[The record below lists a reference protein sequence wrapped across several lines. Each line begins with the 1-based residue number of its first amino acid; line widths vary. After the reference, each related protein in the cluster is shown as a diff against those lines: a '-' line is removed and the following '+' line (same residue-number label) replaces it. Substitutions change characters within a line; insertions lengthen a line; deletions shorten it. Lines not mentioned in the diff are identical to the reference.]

1 MQYLDLL
8 GLQQLWTSA
17 KAKFATKGTLA
28 NSGITDGYSS
38 IETGTVV
45 PIRNIENGILADI
58 ITGSDNHKIKTQY
71 VSVDVTGGLATT
83 SYVDTKVGAVTVP
96 AYTLT
101 KSTSTDYAAV
111 YHLQKDGANVG
122 EAINIPKDMVV
133 ESGKVV
139 WGSYA
144 DGKFTPATDKTNA
157 TPYVELTLANS
168 SANKIYI
175 AVADL
180 VNEHQAG
187 TGISITN
194 NTDGTRTIG
203 ITNALNTKIDDSFV
217 RFDVAKGVDWK
228 GNGIQ
233 MHKNSGSIHT
243 LLKAGED
250 ESLVITD
257 ENVGSTKVPT
267 ITLNSTIR
275 DEINT
280 TKSTADTNKTNLE
293 ALTKRVD
300 GIVATGGEANQNA
313 YSNIKVGSTTL
324 AATSKTDTVVFTA
337 GRSISVAGGTVGGNK
352 SVSVSHVVPT
362 GAAANTTGFYKFAT
376 DSTGHATNLTAVAAS
391 DINALIGAH
400 SLTLSNTNATN
411 DTAAITIGSTSYTVG
426 PIPLGNETDPA
437 EGTVR
442 YILNH

>member
-45 PIRNIENGILADI
+45 PIRNLENGILADI
-58 ITGSDNHKIKTQY
+58 ITGSDNHKLKTTY
-71 VSVDVTGGLATT
+71 VSVDDAGGLATT
-83 SYVDTKVGAVTVP
+83 SYVDTKVGAVKVP

-111 YHLQKDGANVG
+111 YHLQKNGANIG

-139 WGSYA
+139 WGSYS
-144 DGKFTPATDKTNA
+144 DGTFTPATDKKDA

-168 SANKIYI
+168 TANKIYI

-180 VNEHQAG
+180 VNEHKAG

-203 ITNALNTKIDDSFV
+203 ITDAVNTKINNSIV
-217 RFDVAKGVDWK
+217 RFDTDATGSALVGYSNNA
-228 GNGIQ
+228 
-233 MHKNSGSIHT
+233 NST
-243 LLKAGED
+243 LILSVLGKE
-250 ESLVITD
+250 LVIGKNTSGGALIGLTKTFTD
-257 ENVGSTKVPT
+257 T
-267 ITLNSTIR
+267 IS
-275 DEINT
+275 T
-280 TKSTADTNKTNLE
+280 TKTQSDTNKTNLE
-293 ALTKRVD
+293 TLTKRVD
-300 GIVATGGEANQNA
+300 GIVATGGEANQDA

-324 AATSKTDTVVFTA
+324 AATSKTDTVEFA
-337 GRSISVAGGTVGGNK
+337 GSSMITVAGSTAAGKKVTIT
-352 SVSVSHVVPT
+352 HDTPT
-362 GAAANTTGFYKFAT
+362 GAAAKTAGFYKFAT
-376 DSTGHATNLTAVAAS
+376 DAAGHATNLTAVAAR
-391 DINALIGAH
+391 DITALIGAH
-400 SLTLSNTNATN
+400 SLTLSKTNAAN

-426 PIPLGNETDPA
+426 PIPLGDETNPA

>member
-45 PIRNIENGILADI
+45 PIRNIQNGILADI

-71 VSVDVTGGLATT
+71 VSVDAAGGLATT

-144 DGKFTPATDKTNA
+144 DGTFTPATDKKNA
-157 TPYVELTLANS
+157 TPYIELTLANS

-180 VNEHQAG
+180 VNEHEAG

-194 NTDGTRTIG
+194 NTDGTRTIALTSTYATNINKSVKSFGGSQEAITATTNDGNTVIAFEMTGG
-203 ITNALNTKIDDSFV
+203 IEGVQGQGNTGTWAI
-217 RFDVAKGVDWK
+217 RVDEATRNQIE
-228 GNGIQ
+228 GAD
-233 MHKNSGSIHT
+233 T
-243 LLKAGED
+243 LSK
-250 ESLVITD
+250 
-257 ENVGSTKVPT
+257 
-267 ITLNSTIR
+267 
-275 DEINT
+275 
-280 TKSTADTNKTNLE
+280 TNKTNLE

-300 GIVATGGEANQNA
+300 GIVATGGEANQDA

-324 AATSKTDTVVFTA
+324 AATSKTDTVELAGSGMITVASSTA
-337 GRSISVAGGTVGGNK
+337 AGKKVSIIHDT
-352 SVSVSHVVPT
+352 PT
-362 GAAANTTGFYKFAT
+362 GAAVKAAGFYKFAT
-376 DSTGHATNLTAVAAS
+376 NSTGHATGLTAVTAS
-391 DINALIGAH
+391 DITALIGAH
-400 SLTLSNTNATN
+400 SLTLSKTNAAN

-426 PIPLGNETDPA
+426 PIPLGEETNPA

>member
-45 PIRNIENGILADI
+45 PIRSLENGILADI
-58 ITGSDNHKIKTQY
+58 VTGSNNHKLKTQY
-71 VSVDVTGGLATT
+71 VAIDATGGLATT
-83 SYVDTKVGAVTVP
+83 NYVDTKVGAVKVP

-139 WGSYA
+139 WGSYT
-144 DGKFTPATDKTNA
+144 DGTFTPATDKNA

-168 SANKIYI
+168 TANKIYI

-180 VNEHQAG
+180 VNEHKAG
-187 TGISITN
+187 IGISITN

-203 ITNALNTKIDDSFV
+203 LTSTYDTMVNAAVKAFGTDAEHPTKFI
-217 RFDVAKGVDWK
+217 AKT
-228 GNGIQ
+228 
-233 MHKNSGSIHT
+233 NSGTVDVFTIGPNLSWQDTDPLT
-243 LLKAGED
+243 LDVSSGLIG
-250 ESLVITD
+250 
-257 ENVGSTKVPT
+257 T
-267 ITLNSTIR
+267 INDADTLS
-275 DEINT
+275 
-280 TKSTADTNKTNLE
+280 KTNKTGLE

-300 GIVATGGEANQNA
+300 GIVATGGEANQDA
-313 YSNIKVGSTTL
+313 YSNIKVGATTL
-324 AATSKTDTVVFTA
+324 AATSKTDTVAFT
-337 GRSISVAGGTVGGNK
+337 GGTNISVAGSTAGGNK
-352 SVSVSHVVPT
+352 SVSFSHAVPT
-362 GAAANTTGFYKFAT
+362 GAAANTAGFYKFAT
-376 DSTGHATNLTAVAAS
+376 DSTGHATGLTAVAAS
-391 DINALIGAH
+391 DITALIGAH
-400 SLTLSNTNATN
+400 SLTLSKTNAAN
-411 DTAAITIGSTSYTVG
+411 DTAAITIGSASYTVG
-426 PIPLGNETDPA
+426 PIPLGNETNPA

>member
-38 IETGTVV
+38 IETGSVV
-45 PIRNIENGILADI
+45 SIKNLENGILADI
-58 ITGSDNHKIKTQY
+58 ITGSDNHKLKTTY
-71 VSVDVTGGLATT
+71 VSVDATGGLATT
-83 SYVDTKVGAVTVP
+83 NYVDTKVGAVKVP

-139 WGSYA
+139 WGSYS
-144 DGKFTPATDKTNA
+144 DGTFTPATDKKNA

-168 SANKIYI
+168 TANKIYI

-180 VNEHQAG
+180 VNEHKAG
-187 TGISITN
+187 TGIEITN

-203 ITNALNTKIDDSFV
+203 ITDTVNLKINQGIHGFGVNTTDSKALAAHVNDGGSIPAFHVGDGLDINATKTDALLKINDDTIAKIDT
-217 RFDVAKGVDWK
+217 AKS
-228 GNGIQ
+228 Q
-233 MHKNSGSIHT
+233 S
-243 LLKAGED
+243 
-250 ESLVITD
+250 
-257 ENVGSTKVPT
+257 
-267 ITLNSTIR
+267 
-275 DEINT
+275 
-280 TKSTADTNKTNLE
+280 DTNKTNLE

-300 GIVATGGEANQNA
+300 GIVATGGEANQDA

-324 AATSKTDTVVFTA
+324 AATSKTDTVEFA
-337 GRSISVAGGTVGGNK
+337 GAGLISVAGSTAAGKKVMIGHSN
-352 SVSVSHVVPT
+352 PT
-362 GAAANTTGFYKFAT
+362 GAAVKSAGFYKFAT
-376 DSTGHATNLTAVAAS
+376 DAAGHATGLTAVAAS
-391 DINALIGAH
+391 DITALIGAH
-400 SLTLSNTNATN
+400 SLTLSKTNAAN

-426 PIPLGNETDPA
+426 PIPLGDETNPA

>member
-45 PIRNIENGILADI
+45 PIRNLENGILADI
-58 ITGSDNHKIKTQY
+58 ITGSDNHKLKTQY
-71 VSVDVTGGLATT
+71 VAVDATGGLATT
-83 SYVDTKVGAVTVP
+83 SYVDTKVGAVRVP

-111 YHLQKDGANVG
+111 YHLQKDGTNVG

-139 WGSYA
+139 WGSYS
-144 DGKFTPATDKTNA
+144 DGVFTPATDKTNA

-168 SANKIYI
+168 TANKIYI

-180 VNEHQAG
+180 VNEHKAG

-194 NTDGTRTIG
+194 NTDGTRTIALAA
-203 ITNALNTKIDDSFV
+203 TYAAMVNAAVKAFGTDATSPTKLI
-217 RFDVAKGVDWK
+217 AKT
-228 GNGIQ
+228 
-233 MHKNSGSIHT
+233 NSGTVDVFKLSTDLAWTDTDSTPTMEISSGLKGAINDANT
-243 LLKAGED
+243 LSK
-250 ESLVITD
+250 
-257 ENVGSTKVPT
+257 
-267 ITLNSTIR
+267 
-275 DEINT
+275 
-280 TKSTADTNKTNLE
+280 TNKTNLE

-300 GIVATGGEANQNA
+300 GIVATGGEANQDA

-324 AATSKTDTVVFTA
+324 AATSKTDTVEFA
-337 GRSISVAGGTVGGNK
+337 GSGMITVAGSTAAGKKVTITHNT
-352 SVSVSHVVPT
+352 PT
-362 GAAANTTGFYKFAT
+362 GAAVKAAGFYKFAT
-376 DSTGHATNLTAVAAS
+376 DAAGHATGLTAVAAS
-391 DINALIGAH
+391 DITALIGAH
-400 SLTLSNTNATN
+400 NLTLSKTNAAN

-426 PIPLGNETDPA
+426 PIPLGDETNPA

-442 YILNH
+442 YILNR

>member
-17 KAKFATKGTLA
+17 KAKFATKGTLT

-38 IETGTVV
+38 IETGSVV
-45 PIRNIENGILADI
+45 PIKNLENGILADI
-58 ITGSDNHKIKTQY
+58 VTGSNNHKLKTTY
-71 VSVDVTGGLATT
+71 VSVDNAGGLATT
-83 SYVDTKVGAVTVP
+83 NYVDTKVGAVKVS

-139 WGSYA
+139 WGSYT
-144 DGKFTPATDKTNA
+144 DGTFTPATNKADA

-168 SANKIYI
+168 TSNKIYI

-180 VNEHQAG
+180 VNEHKAG
-187 TGISITN
+187 TGIQITN

-203 ITNALNTKIDDSFV
+203 ITNAYITNINRSLYA
-217 RFDVAKGVDWK
+217 FDATADGKLTAVS
-228 GNGIQ
+228 
-233 MHKNSGSIHT
+233 NSGQAVTALTSKDGISI
-243 LLKAGED
+243 G
-250 ESLVITD
+250 TD
-257 ENVGSTKVPT
+257 ENNKPVIGIAPEYLTK
-267 ITLNSTIR
+267 
-275 DEINT
+275 INT

-293 ALTKRVD
+293 SLTKRVD
-300 GIVATGGEANQNA
+300 GIVATGGEANQDA

-324 AATSKTDTVVFTA
+324 AATSKTDTIVIGGGVN
-337 GRSISVAGGTVGGNK
+337 INVAGNTAGGNK
-352 SVSVSHVVPT
+352 SVSFSHAVPT
-362 GAAANTTGFYKFAT
+362 GAAVKAAGFYKFAT

-391 DINALIGAH
+391 DITALIGAN
-400 SLTLSNTNATN
+400 SLTLSKTNAAN
-411 DTAAITIGSTSYTVG
+411 DTAAITIGSISYTVG
-426 PIPLGNETDPA
+426 PIPLGTETNPA
-437 EGTVR
+437 KDTVR
-442 YILNH
+442 YILNN

>member
-38 IETGTVV
+38 IETGTVI
-45 PIRNIENGILADI
+45 PIRNLENGILADI

-71 VSVDVTGGLATT
+71 VSVDAAGGLATT
-83 SYVDTKVGAVTVP
+83 SYVDTKVGAVEVP

-111 YHLQKDGANVG
+111 YHLQKNGANVG

-144 DGKFTPATDKTNA
+144 DGTFTPATDEKNA
-157 TPYVELTLANS
+157 TPYIELTLANS

-180 VNEHQAG
+180 VNEHKAG
-187 TGISITN
+187 TGIEITN

-203 ITNALNTKIDDSFV
+203 ITSAVNTKIGKSVYD
-217 RFDVAKGVDWK
+217 FDIDADTNDTVVARNN
-228 GNGIQ
+228 NGEHISVF
-233 MHKNSGSIHT
+233 KVADGLALTGNSGSPT
-243 LLKAGED
+243 LML
-250 ESLVITD
+250 S
-257 ENVGSTKVPT
+257 
-267 ITLNSTIR
+267 NSTS
-275 DEINT
+275 DKINA
-280 TKSTADTNKTNLE
+280 ADTQSKTNKTDLE
-293 ALTKRVD
+293 VLTKRVD
-300 GIVATGGEANQNA
+300 GIVATGGEANQDA

-324 AATSKTDTVVFTA
+324 AATSKTDTVEFA
-337 GRSISVAGGTVGGNK
+337 GTGLISVSGSTAAGKEVTIGHSN
-352 SVSVSHVVPT
+352 PT
-362 GAAANTTGFYKFAT
+362 GAAVKAAGFYKFAT
-376 DSTGHATNLTAVAAS
+376 DAAGHATNLTAVAAS
-391 DINALIGAH
+391 DITALIGAH
-400 SLTLSNTNATN
+400 SLTLSKTNAAN

-426 PIPLGNETDPA
+426 PIPLGNTTDPA

>member
-38 IETGTVV
+38 IETGTVIPV
-45 PIRNIENGILADI
+45 RNLENGILADI
-58 ITGSDNHKIKTQY
+58 ITGSDNHKIKTHY
-71 VSVDVTGGLATT
+71 VSVDATGGLATT
-83 SYVDTKVGAVTVP
+83 NYVDTKVGAVKVP

-139 WGSYA
+139 WGSYS
-144 DGKFTPATDKTNA
+144 DGVFTPATDKKNA

-168 SANKIYI
+168 TANKIYI

-180 VNEHQAG
+180 VNEHKAG

-194 NTDGTRTIG
+194 NTDGTRTIAL
-203 ITNALNTKIDDSFV
+203 TSTYNAMVNAAVKAFGTDAEHPTKFI
-217 RFDVAKGVDWK
+217 AKT
-228 GNGIQ
+228 
-233 MHKNSGSIHT
+233 NSGTVDVFKLSPDLVWTDTDSTPTMEISGGLKGMISDADT
-243 LLKAGED
+243 LSK
-250 ESLVITD
+250 
-257 ENVGSTKVPT
+257 
-267 ITLNSTIR
+267 
-275 DEINT
+275 
-280 TKSTADTNKTNLE
+280 TNKTGLD

-300 GIVATGGEANQNA
+300 GIVATGGEANQDA

-324 AATSKTDTVVFTA
+324 AATSKTDTVEFA
-337 GRSISVAGGTVGGNK
+337 GSGLISVAGSTAAGKKVTIGHSN
-352 SVSVSHVVPT
+352 PT
-362 GAAANTTGFYKFAT
+362 GAAVKSAGFYKFAT
-376 DSTGHATNLTAVAAS
+376 DAAGHATGLTAVAAG
-391 DINALIGAH
+391 DITALIGAH
-400 SLTLSNTNATN
+400 SLTLSKTNAAN

-426 PIPLGNETDPA
+426 PIPLGDETKPA

>member
-45 PIRNIENGILADI
+45 PIRNLENGILADI
-58 ITGSDNHKIKTQY
+58 ITGSDNHKLKTQY
-71 VSVDVTGGLATT
+71 VTVDATGGLATT
-83 SYVDTKVGAVTVP
+83 SYVDTKVGAVKVP

-144 DGKFTPATDKTNA
+144 DGVFTPATDKKDA

-180 VNEHQAG
+180 VNEHKAG
-187 TGISITN
+187 TGIEITN

-203 ITNALNTKIDDSFV
+203 ITDAVNAKINNSVTDFSVPIDE
-217 RFDVAKGVDWK
+217 
-228 GNGIQ
+228 GNKLLC
-233 MHKNSGSIHT
+233 HKNDGTTATI
-243 LLKAGED
+243 LMGD
-250 ESLVITD
+250 ESNIIIDKD
-257 ENVGSTKVPT
+257 ENSNAAIIT
-267 ITLNSTIR
+267 IN
-275 DEINT
+275 
-280 TKSTADTNKTNLE
+280 ADIIDNIDAAQSAANTNKTNLE

-300 GIVATGGEANQNA
+300 GIVATGGEANQDA

-324 AATSKTDTVVFTA
+324 AATSKTDTVEFA
-337 GRSISVAGGTVGGNK
+337 GSSMITVAGSTAAGKKVTIT
-352 SVSVSHVVPT
+352 HDTPT
-362 GAAANTTGFYKFAT
+362 GAAVNAAGFYKFAT
-376 DSTGHATNLTAVAAS
+376 DAAGHATGLTAVAAS
-391 DINALIGAH
+391 DITALIGAH
-400 SLTLSNTNATN
+400 SLTLSKTNAAN

-426 PIPLGNETDPA
+426 PIPLGDETNPA
-437 EGTVR
+437 EGTLR

>member
-8 GLQQLWTSA
+8 GLQQLWTAA

-45 PIRNIENGILADI
+45 PIRNLENGILADI
-58 ITGSDNHKIKTQY
+58 ITGSDNHKLKTTY
-71 VSVDVTGGLATT
+71 VSVDGAGGLATT
-83 SYVDTKVGAVTVP
+83 SYVDTKVGAVKVP

-139 WGSYA
+139 WGSYS
-144 DGKFTPATDKTNA
+144 DGVFTPATDKKNA

-168 SANKIYI
+168 TANKIYI

-180 VNEHQAG
+180 VNEHKAG

-203 ITNALNTKIDDSFV
+203 ITDAVNTKINNSIVSFGTDATGSALV
-217 RFDVAKGVDWK
+217 
-228 GNGIQ
+228 GNSNNA
-233 MHKNSGSIHT
+233 NST
-243 LLKAGED
+243 LILSVLGKE
-250 ESLVITD
+250 LVIGKNTSGGASIGLTKTFTD
-257 ENVGSTKVPT
+257 T
-267 ITLNSTIR
+267 IS
-275 DEINT
+275 T
-280 TKSTADTNKTNLE
+280 TKTQSDTNKTNLE

-300 GIVATGGEANQNA
+300 GIVATGGEANQDA

-324 AATSKTDTVVFTA
+324 AATSKTDTVEFA
-337 GRSISVAGGTVGGNK
+337 GSGMITVAGSTAAGKKVTIT
-352 SVSVSHVVPT
+352 HDTPT
-362 GAAANTTGFYKFAT
+362 GAAVKAAGFYKFAT
-376 DSTGHATNLTAVAAS
+376 DAAGHATGLTAVAAS
-391 DINALIGAH
+391 DITALIGAH
-400 SLTLSNTNATN
+400 SLTLSKTNAAN

-426 PIPLGNETDPA
+426 PIPLGDVTNPA

>member
-8 GLQQLWTSA
+8 GLQQLWTAA
-17 KAKFATKGTLA
+17 KAKFAAKGTLA

-38 IETGTVV
+38 IETGSVT
-45 PIRNIENGILADI
+45 PIRNLENGILADI
-58 ITGSDNHKIKTQY
+58 ATGSDSHKIKPVY
-71 VSVDVTGGLATT
+71 VSVDSASGLAST
-83 SYVDTKVGAVTVP
+83 SYVDTKVGAVKVP
-96 AYTLT
+96 AYTIT

-144 DGKFTPATDKTNA
+144 DGTFTPATDKKNA

-168 SANKIYI
+168 TDNKIYI

-180 VNEHQAG
+180 VNEHNAG

-194 NTDGTRTIG
+194 NTDGTRTIAL
-203 ITNALNTKIDDSFV
+203 TSTYDTMVNAAVKAFGTDANHPTKFI
-217 RFDVAKGVDWK
+217 AKT
-228 GNGIQ
+228 
-233 MHKNSGSIHT
+233 NSGTVDVFTIGPT
-243 LLKAGED
+243 LSWQD
-250 ESLVITD
+250 TD
-257 ENVGSTKVPT
+257 PLTLDVSDGLMGT
-267 ITLNSTIR
+267 INDADTLS
-275 DEINT
+275 
-280 TKSTADTNKTNLE
+280 KTNKTGLE

-300 GIVATGGEANQNA
+300 GIVATGGEANQDA

-324 AATSKTDTVVFTA
+324 AATSKTDTVVF
-337 GRSISVAGGTVGGNK
+337 AGGTNISASASNAADSK
-352 SVSVSHVVPT
+352 SVSFSHATPT
-362 GAAANTTGFYKFAT
+362 GAAAKTAGFYKFAT
-376 DSTGHATNLTAVAAS
+376 DSTGHATDLTAVAAS
-391 DINALIGAH
+391 DITALIGAH
-400 SLTLSNTNATN
+400 SLTLSKTNAAN

-426 PIPLGNETDPA
+426 PIPLGDETNPA

-442 YILNH
+442 YILNN

>member
-17 KAKFATKGTLA
+17 KAKFATKGALA

-45 PIRNIENGILADI
+45 PIRNLENGILADI
-58 ITGSDNHKIKTQY
+58 ITGSDNHKLKTTY
-71 VSVDVTGGLATT
+71 VSVDDAGGLAST
-83 SYVDTKVGAVTVP
+83 SYVDTKVGAAKAP

-111 YHLQKDGANVG
+111 YHLQKDGTNVG

-144 DGKFTPATDKTNA
+144 DGTFTPATDKKNA

-168 SANKIYI
+168 TANKIYI

-180 VNEHQAG
+180 VNEHKAG

-194 NTDGTRTIG
+194 NTDGTRTIAVSSELNDAV
-203 ITNALNTKIDDSFV
+203 NASVKSFELSNKSVVGVRNSKVLASEPVVAVGTGLSISNKDQTIDDV
-217 RFDVAKGVDWK
+217 P
-228 GNGIQ
+228 Q
-233 MHKNSGSIHT
+233 
-243 LLKAGED
+243 L
-250 ESLVITD
+250 
-257 ENVGSTKVPT
+257 VPT
-267 ITLNSTIR
+267 ISLDSTIKSTI
-275 DEINT
+275 DS

-293 ALTKRVD
+293 TLTKRVD
-300 GIVATGGEANQNA
+300 GIVSTGGEANQNA
-313 YSNIKVGSTTL
+313 YSNIKVGYTTL
-324 AATSKTDTVVFTA
+324 AAASPTDTIEIAGSSIITVVASNNA
-337 GRSISVAGGTVGGNK
+337 GKKVAIK
-352 SVSVSHVVPT
+352 HDIPT
-362 GAAANTTGFYKFAT
+362 GAAVKEAGFYKFAT
-376 DSTGHATNLTAVAAS
+376 NAYGHATNLTAVAAS
-391 DINALIGAH
+391 DITALIGAQ
-400 SLTLSNTNATN
+400 SLELNKTNATN
-411 DTAAITIGSTSYTVG
+411 DTATITIGGSSYTVG
-426 PIPLGNETDPA
+426 PIPLGDSTNPA

>member
-38 IETGTVV
+38 IETGTVT
-45 PIRNIENGILADI
+45 PIKNLENGILADI
-58 ITGSDNHKIKTQY
+58 ATGSDNHKLKTVY
-71 VSVDVTGGLATT
+71 VSVDGAGGLATT
-83 SYVDTKVGAVTVP
+83 NYVDTKVGAVKVP

-139 WGSYA
+139 WGSYV
-144 DGKFTPATDKTNA
+144 DGAFTPATDKKNA
-157 TPYVELTLANS
+157 TPYIELTLANS

-180 VNEHQAG
+180 VNEHKAG

-203 ITNALNTKIDDSFV
+203 LTSTYGTMINAAVKSFEADAEHPSNFIA
-217 RFDVAKGVDWK
+217 RT
-228 GNGIQ
+228 
-233 MHKNSGSIHT
+233 NSGTVDVFKLDPT
-243 LLKAGED
+243 LVWKDTAERRLGLSDTLSKTIND
-250 ESLVITD
+250 TD
-257 ENVGSTKVPT
+257 LLS
-267 ITLNSTIR
+267 
-275 DEINT
+275 
-280 TKSTADTNKTNLE
+280 KSNKTNLD
-293 ALTKRVD
+293 ALTERVD
-300 GIVATGGEANQNA
+300 GIVETGGEANQNA

-324 AATSKTDTVVFTA
+324 AATSKTDTVEFA
-337 GRSISVAGGTVGGNK
+337 GSGVISVTGSTAAGKKVTIIHAN
-352 SVSVSHVVPT
+352 PT
-362 GAAANTTGFYKFAT
+362 GAAVKATGFYKFAT
-376 DSTGHATNLTAVAAS
+376 DAAGHATNLTAVAAS
-391 DINALIGAH
+391 DITALIGAH
-400 SLTLSNTNATN
+400 GLTLSKTNAAN

-426 PIPLGNETDPA
+426 PIPLGDATNPA

>member
-45 PIRNIENGILADI
+45 PIRNLENGILADI

-71 VSVDVTGGLATT
+71 VSVDAAGGLATT
-83 SYVDTKVGAVTVP
+83 SYVDTKVGAVKVP

-144 DGKFTPATDKTNA
+144 DGTFTPATDKKNA

-180 VNEHQAG
+180 VNEHNAG

-194 NTDGTRTIG
+194 NTDGTRTIALTSTYATNINKSVKSFGGSQEAITATTNDGNTVVAFEMTGG
-203 ITNALNTKIDDSFV
+203 IEGVQGQGNTGTWAIRVDEAT
-217 RFDVAKGVDWK
+217 RNQIKG
-228 GNGIQ
+228 
-233 MHKNSGSIHT
+233 
-243 LLKAGED
+243 
-250 ESLVITD
+250 
-257 ENVGSTKVPT
+257 
-267 ITLNSTIR
+267 
-275 DEINT
+275 
-280 TKSTADTNKTNLE
+280 ADTLSKSNKTDLD

-300 GIVATGGEANQNA
+300 GIVATGGEANQDA
-313 YSNIKVGSTTL
+313 YSKVKVGSTTL
-324 AATSKTDTVVFTA
+324 AATSKTDTVEFA
-337 GRSISVAGGTVGGNK
+337 GTGLISVQGSTAAGKKVTIGHSN
-352 SVSVSHVVPT
+352 PT
-362 GAAANTTGFYKFAT
+362 GAAVNAAGFYKFAT
-376 DSTGHATNLTAVAAS
+376 DAAGHATNLTAVAAS
-391 DINALIGAH
+391 DITALIGAH
-400 SLTLSNTNATN
+400 GLTLSKTNAAN

-426 PIPLGNETDPA
+426 PIPLGDETNPA

>member
-38 IETGTVV
+38 IETGAVV
-45 PIRNIENGILADI
+45 PIRNLENGVLADI

-71 VSVDVTGGLATT
+71 VSVDAAGGLATT
-83 SYVDTKVGAVTVP
+83 SYVDTKVGAVKVP

-111 YHLQKDGANVG
+111 YHLQKNGVNVG

-144 DGKFTPATDKTNA
+144 DGTFTPATDEKNA

-180 VNEHQAG
+180 VNEHKAG

-194 NTDGTRTIG
+194 NTDGTRTIALTSTYATNINKSVKSFGGSQEAITATTNDGNTVVAFEMTGG
-203 ITNALNTKIDDSFV
+203 IE
-217 RFDVAKGVDWK
+217 GVQ
-228 GNGIQ
+228 GQ
-233 MHKNSGSIHT
+233 
-243 LLKAGED
+243 
-250 ESLVITD
+250 
-257 ENVGSTKVPT
+257 GSTGT
-267 ITLNSTIR
+267 WAIR
-275 DEINT
+275 VDEATRNQIEG
-280 TKSTADTNKTNLE
+280 ADTLSKSNKTNLD

-300 GIVATGGEANQNA
+300 GIVATGGEANQDA

-324 AATSKTDTVVFTA
+324 AATSKTDTVEFA
-337 GRSISVAGGTVGGNK
+337 GAGLISVSGSTAAGKKVTIGHSNP
-352 SVSVSHVVPT
+352 H
-362 GAAANTTGFYKFAT
+362 GAAVKAAGFYKFAT
-376 DSTGHATNLTAVAAS
+376 DAGGHATNLTAVAAS
-391 DINALIGAH
+391 DITALIGAH
-400 SLTLSNTNATN
+400 SLTLSKTNATN
-411 DTAAITIGSTSYTVG
+411 DTAAITIGGTSYTVG
-426 PIPLGNETDPA
+426 PIPLGDETDPA
-437 EGTVR
+437 KDTVR

>member
-17 KAKFATKGTLA
+17 KAKFAAKGTLA

-38 IETGTVV
+38 IEAGSII
-45 PIRNIENGILADI
+45 PIKNLENGILADI
-58 ITGSDNHKIKTQY
+58 ATGSDSHKIKPAY
-71 VSVDVTGGLATT
+71 VSIDNAGGLATT
-83 SYVDTKVGAVTVP
+83 SYVDTKVGAVKVP
-96 AYTLT
+96 AYTLI

-144 DGKFTPATDKTNA
+144 DGTFTPATDKKNA

-168 SANKIYI
+168 TANKIYI

-180 VNEHQAG
+180 VNEHKAG

-194 NTDGTRTIG
+194 NSDGTRTIG
-203 ITNALNTKIDDSFV
+203 ITDTFNTKINSSVV
-217 RFDVAKGVDWK
+217 RFSTDSTGQKLVGVSNQGDSTRVLEVVGDEMVIGSQTGGGATIGLTQSFKNTVTTAKS
-228 GNGIQ
+228 Q
-233 MHKNSGSIHT
+233 S
-243 LLKAGED
+243 
-250 ESLVITD
+250 
-257 ENVGSTKVPT
+257 
-267 ITLNSTIR
+267 
-275 DEINT
+275 
-280 TKSTADTNKTNLE
+280 DTNKTDIA
-293 ALTKRVD
+293 ALTKRID
-300 GIVATGGEANQNA
+300 GIVATGGEANQDA

-324 AATSKTDTVVFTA
+324 AATSKTDTVVF
-337 GRSISVAGGTVGGNK
+337 AGGTNISASASNAAGSK
-352 SVSVSHVVPT
+352 SVSFSHATPT
-362 GAAANTTGFYKFAT
+362 GAAAKTTGFYKFAT
-376 DSTGHATNLTAVAAS
+376 DATGHATNLTAVAAS
-391 DINALIGAH
+391 DITALIGAH
-400 SLTLSNTNATN
+400 SLTLSKTNAAN

-426 PIPLGNETDPA
+426 PIPLGDETKPA

>member
-17 KAKFATKGTLA
+17 KAKFAAKGALA

-38 IETGTVV
+38 IETGSVT
-45 PIRNIENGILADI
+45 PIRNLENGILADI
-58 ITGSDNHKIKTQY
+58 ATGSDSHKIKPVY
-71 VSVDVTGGLATT
+71 VSVDGAGGLAST
-83 SYVDTKVGAVTVP
+83 SYVDTKVGAVKVP
-96 AYTLT
+96 AYTIT

-144 DGKFTPATDKTNA
+144 DGTFTPATDKKNA

-168 SANKIYI
+168 TANKIYI

-180 VNEHQAG
+180 VNEHKAG
-187 TGISITN
+187 TGIEITN
-194 NTDGTRTIG
+194 NTDGTRTIA
-203 ITNALNTKIDDSFV
+203 ITDALNKKINNSLKGFGKAVDPVLLAYDNAGSPIEVFKAGDGLKLSGIGGSDDPFTLDIATDVTTKIDT
-217 RFDVAKGVDWK
+217 AKS
-228 GNGIQ
+228 Q
-233 MHKNSGSIHT
+233 S
-243 LLKAGED
+243 
-250 ESLVITD
+250 
-257 ENVGSTKVPT
+257 
-267 ITLNSTIR
+267 
-275 DEINT
+275 
-280 TKSTADTNKTNLE
+280 DTNKTNLE

-300 GIVATGGEANQNA
+300 GIVATGGEANQDA

-324 AATSKTDTVVFTA
+324 AATSKTDTVVF
-337 GRSISVAGGTVGGNK
+337 AGGTNISASASNAAGNK
-352 SVSVSHVVPT
+352 SVSFSHATPT
-362 GAAANTTGFYKFAT
+362 GAAAKTTGFYKFAT
-376 DSTGHATNLTAVAAS
+376 DATGHATNLTAVAAS
-391 DINALIGAH
+391 DITALIGAH
-400 SLTLSNTNATN
+400 SLTLSKTNAEN

-426 PIPLGNETDPA
+426 PIPLGDSTNPA
-437 EGTVR
+437 EGTVH

>member
-17 KAKFATKGTLA
+17 KAKFATKGALA

-38 IETGTVV
+38 IETGTVT
-45 PIRNIENGILADI
+45 PIRNLQNGILADI
-58 ITGSDNHKIKTQY
+58 VTGSDSHKLKTVY
-71 VSVDVTGGLATT
+71 VSVDGAGGLATT
-83 SYVDTKVGAVTVP
+83 SYVDTKVGAVKVP

-101 KSTSTDYAAV
+101 KSTSTAYAAV
-111 YHLQKDGANVG
+111 YRLQKDGTSVG

-144 DGKFTPATDKTNA
+144 DGVFTPATDKTNA

-180 VNEHQAG
+180 VNEHKAG
-187 TGISITN
+187 TGIGITN

-203 ITNALNTKIDDSFV
+203 LTSAVNSKINQSIHGFGVQAADPKALAALVNA
-217 RFDVAKGVDWK
+217 G
-228 GNGIQ
+228 
-233 MHKNSGSIHT
+233 GSIPAFHVGDGLDINAT
-243 LLKAGED
+243 KTDALLKIND
-250 ESLVITD
+250 D
-257 ENVGSTKVPT
+257 T
-267 ITLNSTIR
+267 IAK
-275 DEINT
+275 INT
-280 TKSTADTNKTNLE
+280 AKTQSDTNKTNLD

-300 GIVATGGEANQNA
+300 GIVATGGEANQDA
-313 YSNIKVGSTTL
+313 YSNIKVGSTML
-324 AATSKTDTVVFTA
+324 AATSKTDTVEFAGSSMIAVTGSTA
-337 GRSISVAGGTVGGNK
+337 AGKKVTITHGT
-352 SVSVSHVVPT
+352 PT
-362 GAAANTTGFYKFAT
+362 GAAAKTAGFYKFAT
-376 DSTGHATNLTAVAAS
+376 DSTGHATGLTAVAAS
-391 DINALIGAH
+391 DITALIGAH
-400 SLTLSNTNATN
+400 SLTLSKTNAAN

-426 PIPLGNETDPA
+426 PIPLGDETKPA

>member
-1 MQYLDLL
+1 MQYLDLF

-17 KAKFATKGTLA
+17 KAKFATKGALA

-38 IETGTVV
+38 IETGSIT
-45 PIRNIENGILADI
+45 PIINLENGVLADI
-58 ITGSDNHKIKTQY
+58 VTGSDNHKLKTVY
-71 VSVDVTGGLATT
+71 ASVDSAGGLAST
-83 SYVDTKVGAVTVP
+83 SYVDTKVGAIKAP
-96 AYTLT
+96 NYTIT
-101 KSTSTDYAAV
+101 KSTSADYAAV

-139 WGSYA
+139 WGSYT
-144 DGKFTPATDKTNA
+144 DGVFTPATDKKNA

-180 VNEHQAG
+180 VNEHKAG
-187 TGISITN
+187 TGIEITN

-203 ITNALNTKIDDSFV
+203 ITNALNTKINKSVANFQTESTDTVKAVLNDGS
-217 RFDVAKGVDWK
+217 DVVAFMTDHGLDVSAGA
-228 GNGIQ
+228 GNMPVVQIDQ
-233 MHKNSGSIHT
+233 AT
-243 LLKAGED
+243 R
-250 ESLVITD
+250 
-257 ENVGSTKVPT
+257 TK
-267 ITLNSTIR
+267 IDN
-275 DEINT
+275 

-300 GIVATGGEANQNA
+300 GIVATGGEANQDA

-324 AATSKTDTVVFTA
+324 AATSKTDTVAFA
-337 GRSISVAGGTVGGNK
+337 GGTNISVAGSTADGNK
-352 SVSVSHVVPT
+352 LVSFSHAVPT
-362 GAAANTTGFYKFAT
+362 GAAAKTAGFYKFAT
-376 DSTGHATNLTAVAAS
+376 DSTGHATSLTAVAAS
-391 DINALIGAH
+391 DITALIGAH
-400 SLTLSNTNATN
+400 SIALDKTNATN
-411 DTAAITIGSTSYTVG
+411 DTATIAISGTSYTVG
-426 PIPLGNETDPA
+426 PIPLGNETTPA

>member
-17 KAKFATKGTLA
+17 KSKFATKDTLA

-38 IETGTVV
+38 IETGTVI
-45 PIRNIENGILADI
+45 PIRNLENGILADI
-58 ITGSDNHKIKTQY
+58 TTGSDNHKLKTAY
-71 VSVDVTGGLATT
+71 VSVDGAGGLATT
-83 SYVDTKVGAVTVP
+83 NYVDTKVGAVKVP

-139 WGSYA
+139 WGSYS
-144 DGKFTPATDKTNA
+144 DGTFTPATDKKNA

-168 SANKIYI
+168 TANKIYI

-180 VNEHQAG
+180 VNEHKAG
-187 TGISITN
+187 TGIEITN

-203 ITNALNTKIDDSFV
+203 LTSTYATNINRSIYAFNAIANSVLTAVSNSGQPMTALVGVDGVSIAKGDDDQPVIGIAPEYLTKINT
-217 RFDVAKGVDWK
+217 AKS
-228 GNGIQ
+228 Q
-233 MHKNSGSIHT
+233 S
-243 LLKAGED
+243 
-250 ESLVITD
+250 
-257 ENVGSTKVPT
+257 
-267 ITLNSTIR
+267 
-275 DEINT
+275 
-280 TKSTADTNKTNLE
+280 DTNKTDLA

-300 GIVATGGEANQNA
+300 GIVATGGEANQDA

-324 AATSKTDTVVFTA
+324 AATSTTDTVEFA
-337 GRSISVAGGTVGGNK
+337 GSGLISVTGSTAAGKKVKIVHSN
-352 SVSVSHVVPT
+352 PT
-362 GAAANTTGFYKFAT
+362 GATVKAAGFYKFAT
-376 DSTGHATNLTAVAAS
+376 DIAGHATDLTAVAAS
-391 DINALIGAH
+391 DITALIGAH
-400 SLTLSNTNATN
+400 SLTLSKTNAAN

-426 PIPLGNETDPA
+426 PIPLGDETNPA
-437 EGTVR
+437 EDTVR

>member
-38 IETGTVV
+38 IETGSVV
-45 PIRNIENGILADI
+45 PVRNIENGILADI

-71 VSVDVTGGLATT
+71 VSVDATGGLATT
-83 SYVDTKVGAVTVP
+83 TYVDTKVGAVKVP

-144 DGKFTPATDKTNA
+144 DGTFTPATDKENA

-180 VNEHQAG
+180 VNEHKAG

-203 ITNALNTKIDDSFV
+203 LTDTYVTNINRSLYAFNAIKSGVLTAVSNSGQPMTALLSKDGILIDNNENDEPVISIAPEYLTKI
-217 RFDVAKGVDWK
+217 
-228 GNGIQ
+228 
-233 MHKNSGSIHT
+233 
-243 LLKAGED
+243 
-250 ESLVITD
+250 
-257 ENVGSTKVPT
+257 
-267 ITLNSTIR
+267 
-275 DEINT
+275 NT
-280 TKSTADTNKTNLE
+280 SKTQSDTNKTDIA
-293 ALTKRVD
+293 ALTKRID
-300 GIVATGGEANQNA
+300 DIVATGGEANQDA

-324 AATSKTDTVVFTA
+324 AATSKTDTVEFAGSSMISITGSTA
-337 GRSISVAGGTVGGNK
+337 EGKKVTISHAN
-352 SVSVSHVVPT
+352 PT
-362 GAAANTTGFYKFAT
+362 GAAVNPAGFYKFAT
-376 DSTGHATNLTAVAAS
+376 TASGHATNLTAVTAS
-391 DINALIGAH
+391 DITALIGAH
-400 SLTLSNTNATN
+400 SLTLSKTNAAN

-426 PIPLGNETDPA
+426 PIPLGDETNPA
-437 EGTVR
+437 EDTVR

>member
-45 PIRNIENGILADI
+45 PIRNLKNGILADI
-58 ITGSDNHKIKTQY
+58 TTGSDNHKLKTTY
-71 VSVDVTGGLATT
+71 VSVDATGGLATT
-83 SYVDTKVGAVTVP
+83 NYVDTKVGAVKVP

-101 KSTSTDYAAV
+101 KSSSTDYAAV

-139 WGSYA
+139 WGSYT
-144 DGKFTPATDKTNA
+144 DGTFTPATDKKNA

-168 SANKIYI
+168 TANKIYI

-180 VNEHQAG
+180 VNEHKAG

-194 NTDGTRTIG
+194 NTDGTRTIAL
-203 ITNALNTKIDDSFV
+203 TATYNTMVNAAVKAFGTDAGHPTKFI
-217 RFDVAKGVDWK
+217 AKT
-228 GNGIQ
+228 
-233 MHKNSGSIHT
+233 NSGTVDVFTIGPNLSWQDTDPLT
-243 LLKAGED
+243 LDVSDGLTSMISDAD
-250 ESLVITD
+250 
-257 ENVGSTKVPT
+257 
-267 ITLNSTIR
+267 TLS
-275 DEINT
+275 
-280 TKSTADTNKTNLE
+280 KTNKTGLE

-300 GIVATGGEANQNA
+300 GIVATGGEANQDA

-324 AATSKTDTVVFTA
+324 AATSKTDTVEFA
-337 GRSISVAGGTVGGNK
+337 GSSMITVAGSTAAGKKVTITHNT
-352 SVSVSHVVPT
+352 PT
-362 GAAANTTGFYKFAT
+362 GAAVKAAGFYKFAT
-376 DSTGHATNLTAVAAS
+376 DAAGHATGLTAVAAS
-391 DINALIGAH
+391 DITALIGAH
-400 SLTLSNTNATN
+400 SLTLSKTNAAN

-426 PIPLGNETDPA
+426 PIPLGDETNPA

>member
-38 IETGTVV
+38 IETGTVT
-45 PIRNIENGILADI
+45 PIRNLDNGILADI
-58 ITGSDNHKIKTQY
+58 ATGSDNHKLKTVY
-71 VSVDVTGGLATT
+71 VSVDGAGGLAST
-83 SYVDTKVGAVTVP
+83 SYVNTKVGAINVP
-96 AYTLT
+96 TYTLT

-144 DGKFTPATDKTNA
+144 DGTFTPATDKKNA

-168 SANKIYI
+168 TANKIYI

-180 VNEHQAG
+180 VNEHKAG

-194 NTDGTRTIG
+194 NTDGTRTIAL
-203 ITNALNTKIDDSFV
+203 TATYNTMVNAAVKAFGTDAEHPTKFI
-217 RFDVAKGVDWK
+217 AKT
-228 GNGIQ
+228 
-233 MHKNSGSIHT
+233 NSGTVDVFTIGPNLSWQDTDPLT
-243 LLKAGED
+243 LDVSDGLMG
-250 ESLVITD
+250 
-257 ENVGSTKVPT
+257 T
-267 ITLNSTIR
+267 INDADTLS
-275 DEINT
+275 
-280 TKSTADTNKTNLE
+280 KTNKTGLE

-300 GIVATGGEANQNA
+300 GIVATGGEANQDA

-324 AATSKTDTVVFTA
+324 AATSKTDTVEFA
-337 GRSISVAGGTVGGNK
+337 GSSMITVAGSTAADK
-352 SVSVSHVVPT
+352 KITIIHDTPT
-362 GAAANTTGFYKFAT
+362 GAAAKTAGFYKFAT
-376 DSTGHATNLTAVAAS
+376 DATGHATNLTAVAAS
-391 DINALIGAH
+391 DITALIGAH
-400 SLTLSNTNATN
+400 SLTLSKTNAAN

-426 PIPLGNETDPA
+426 PIPLGDETNPA
-437 EGTVR
+437 EGTIR

>member
-38 IETGTVV
+38 IETGSVT
-45 PIRNIENGILADI
+45 PIMNLENGILADI
-58 ITGSDNHKIKTQY
+58 ATGSDNHKIKPVY
-71 VSVDVTGGLATT
+71 VAVDQASGLASTN
-83 SYVDTKVGAVTVP
+83 YVDTKVGAVKVP

-144 DGKFTPATDKTNA
+144 DGTFTPATDKKNA

-168 SANKIYI
+168 TANKIYI

-180 VNEHQAG
+180 VNEHKAG

-194 NTDGTRTIG
+194 NTDGTRTI
-203 ITNALNTKIDDSFV
+203 ALTSTTSDDINQSVKSF
-217 RFDVAKGVDWK
+217 
-228 GNGIQ
+228 
-233 MHKNSGSIHT
+233 
-243 LLKAGED
+243 
-250 ESLVITD
+250 
-257 ENVGSTKVPT
+257 NVGHELSTSSSRLSKIVANTNNSSPVT
-267 ITLNSTIR
+267 VFNISKDFSLTQLGDNTGNLSLDSDLKTSITTA
-275 DEINT
+275 
-280 TKSTADTNKTNLE
+280 KSQSDTNKTNLDV
-293 ALTKRVD
+293 LTKRVD
-300 GIVATGGEANQNA
+300 GIVATGGEANQDA

-324 AATSKTDTVVFTA
+324 AASAKTDTVAFA
-337 GRSISVAGGTVGGNK
+337 GGTNISVAASSAGGNK
-352 SVSVSHVVPT
+352 SVSFSHAVPT
-362 GAAANTTGFYKFAT
+362 GAAAKTAGFYKFAT
-376 DSTGHATNLTAVAAS
+376 DATGHATNLTAVAAS
-391 DINALIGAH
+391 DITALIGAH
-400 SLTLSNTNATN
+400 SLTLSKTNAAN

-426 PIPLGNETDPA
+426 PIPLGDETNPA

>member
-45 PIRNIENGILADI
+45 PIRNLENGILADI
-58 ITGSDNHKIKTQY
+58 ATGSGNHKLKTTY
-71 VSVDVTGGLATT
+71 VSVDAAGGLATT
-83 SYVDTKVGAVTVP
+83 TYVDTKVGAVKVP

-144 DGKFTPATDKTNA
+144 DGTFTPATDKKNA
-157 TPYVELTLANS
+157 TPYIELTLANS

-180 VNEHQAG
+180 VNEHKAG

-203 ITNALNTKIDDSFV
+203 LTSTYNAMVNGAVKAFGLDAEHPTKLI
-217 RFDVAKGVDWK
+217 AKT
-228 GNGIQ
+228 
-233 MHKNSGSIHT
+233 NSGTVDIFKLSPDLVWT
-243 LLKAGED
+243 DTDSTPTMEMSNGLKGIISD
-250 ESLVITD
+250 
-257 ENVGSTKVPT
+257 
-267 ITLNSTIR
+267 
-275 DEINT
+275 
-280 TKSTADTNKTNLE
+280 ADTLSKSNKTNLD

-300 GIVATGGEANQNA
+300 GIVATGGEANQDA

-324 AATSKTDTVVFTA
+324 AATSKTDTVEFA
-337 GRSISVAGGTVGGNK
+337 GSGLISVAGSTAAGKKVTIGHSN
-352 SVSVSHVVPT
+352 PT
-362 GAAANTTGFYKFAT
+362 GAAVKAAGFYKFAT
-376 DSTGHATNLTAVAAS
+376 DAAGHATGLTAVAAS
-391 DINALIGAH
+391 DITALIGAH
-400 SLTLSNTNATN
+400 SLTLSKTNATN

-426 PIPLGNETDPA
+426 PIPLGDETNPA

>member
-38 IETGTVV
+38 IETGTVTT
-45 PIRNIENGILADI
+45 IRNLDNGILADI
-58 ITGSDNHKIKTQY
+58 ATGSDNHKLKTVY
-71 VSVDVTGGLATT
+71 VSVDGAGGLAST
-83 SYVDTKVGAVTVP
+83 SYVDTKVGAVKVP

-139 WGSYA
+139 WGSYT
-144 DGKFTPATDKTNA
+144 DGTFTPATDKKNA

-168 SANKIYI
+168 TANKIYI

-180 VNEHQAG
+180 VNEHKAG

-194 NTDGTRTIG
+194 NTDGTRTIELR
-203 ITNALNTKIDDSFV
+203 ADVNTKINKSVVSFGGSQE
-217 RFDVAKGVDWK
+217 A
-228 GNGIQ
+228 ITATT
-233 MHKNSGSIHT
+233 NSGDVVTAFEMTGGIEGVQGT
-243 LLKAGED
+243 GGTWAIRVD
-250 ESLVITD
+250 ELTRNDIETA
-257 ENVGSTKVPT
+257 
-267 ITLNSTIR
+267 
-275 DEINT
+275 
-280 TKSTADTNKTNLE
+280 KSQSSTNKTDIA

-300 GIVATGGEANQNA
+300 GIVATGGEANQDA

-324 AATSKTDTVVFTA
+324 AATSKTDTVAFA
-337 GRSISVAGGTVGGNK
+337 GGTNISVAGSTADGNK
-352 SVSVSHVVPT
+352 SVSFSHAVPT
-362 GAAANTTGFYKFAT
+362 GAAAKTAGFYKFAT
-376 DSTGHATNLTAVAAS
+376 DSTGHATGLTAVAAS
-391 DINALIGAH
+391 DITALIGAH
-400 SLTLSNTNATN
+400 SLTLSKTNATN

-426 PIPLGNETDPA
+426 PIPLGDETNPA

>member
-38 IETGTVV
+38 IETGTVT
-45 PIRNIENGILADI
+45 PIRNLENGILADI
-58 ITGSDNHKIKTQY
+58 STGSDNHKLKTVY
-71 VSVDVTGGLATT
+71 VAVDSPSGLATT
-83 SYVDTKVGAVTVP
+83 SYVDTKVGAVKVP

-144 DGKFTPATDKTNA
+144 DGVFTPATDKKNA

-168 SANKIYI
+168 TANKIYI

-180 VNEHQAG
+180 VNEHKAG
-187 TGISITN
+187 AGIEITN

-203 ITNALNTKIDDSFV
+203 LTSTYNSMINAAVKAFGVDGQHPTKFIARTNSGTVDVFKLSPDLAWTDTDSTPTMEISNGL
-217 RFDVAKGVDWK
+217 KGV
-228 GNGIQ
+228 
-233 MHKNSGSIHT
+233 
-243 LLKAGED
+243 
-250 ESLVITD
+250 
-257 ENVGSTKVPT
+257 
-267 ITLNSTIR
+267 
-275 DEINT
+275 IND
-280 TKSTADTNKTNLE
+280 ADILSKTNKTNLE

-324 AATSKTDTVVFTA
+324 AATSKTDTVAFA
-337 GRSISVAGGTVGGNK
+337 GGTNISVAGSTADGNK
-352 SVSVSHVVPT
+352 SVSFSHAVPT
-362 GAAANTTGFYKFAT
+362 GAAAKTAGFYKFAT
-376 DSTGHATNLTAVAAS
+376 DSTGHATGLTAVAAS
-391 DINALIGAH
+391 DITALIGAH
-400 SLTLSNTNATN
+400 SLTLSKTNAAN

-426 PIPLGNETDPA
+426 PIPLGNETNPA

>member
-38 IETGTVV
+38 IETGAVV
-45 PIRNIENGILADI
+45 PVRNLENGVLADI
-58 ITGSDNHKIKTQY
+58 TTGSDNHKLKATY
-71 VSVDVTGGLATT
+71 VSVDAAGGLATT
-83 SYVDTKVGAVTVP
+83 SYVDTKVGAVKVP

-144 DGKFTPATDKTNA
+144 DGTFTPATDKKNA

-180 VNEHQAG
+180 VNEHKAG
-187 TGISITN
+187 TGIEITN

-203 ITNALNTKIDDSFV
+203 ITNALNTKINKSLKGFGKAVDS
-217 RFDVAKGVDWK
+217 
-228 GNGIQ
+228 
-233 MHKNSGSIHT
+233 T
-243 LLKAGED
+243 LLAYTNDGNSVSMFKPGD
-250 ESLVITD
+250 SLKLSGVGNSENPYILDIATD
-257 ENVGSTKVPT
+257 V
-267 ITLNSTIR
+267 
-275 DEINT
+275 T
-280 TKSTADTNKTNLE
+280 TKIDTAKTQSDTNKTDIT
-293 ALTKRVD
+293 ALTKRFD
-300 GIVATGGEANQNA
+300 DLAATGGEANQNA

-324 AATSKTDTVVFTA
+324 AATSKTDTVEFA
-337 GRSISVAGGTVGGNK
+337 GSGVISVTGSTAAGKKVTIIHAN
-352 SVSVSHVVPT
+352 PT
-362 GAAANTTGFYKFAT
+362 GAAVKAAGFYKFAT
-376 DSTGHATNLTAVAAS
+376 DAAGHATNLTAVAAS
-391 DINALIGAH
+391 DITALIGAH
-400 SLTLSNTNATN
+400 SLTLSKTNATN
-411 DTAAITIGSTSYTVG
+411 DTAAITIGSSSYTVG
-426 PIPLGNETDPA
+426 PIPLGDETKPA

>member
-1 MQYLDLL
+1 MQYLDIL

-45 PIRNIENGILADI
+45 PIKNLYNGILADI
-58 ITGSDNHKIKTQY
+58 VTGSDNHKIKTTY
-71 VSVDVTGGLATT
+71 VSVDGVGGLATT
-83 SYVDTKVGAVTVP
+83 NYVDTKVGAVKAP

-144 DGKFTPATDKTNA
+144 DGTFTPATDKKNA
-157 TPYVELTLANS
+157 APYVELTLANS
-168 SANKIYI
+168 TANKIYI

-180 VNEHQAG
+180 VNEHKAG
-187 TGISITN
+187 TGIEITN

-203 ITNALNTKIDDSFV
+203 ITNALNTKINKSVVSF
-217 RFDVAKGVDWK
+217 
-228 GNGIQ
+228 
-233 MHKNSGSIHT
+233 SGSQEAITATINDGNNVTAFEMTGGIEGVKGTNGTWAIRVDELTRNQITNADT
-243 LLKAGED
+243 LSK
-250 ESLVITD
+250 
-257 ENVGSTKVPT
+257 
-267 ITLNSTIR
+267 
-275 DEINT
+275 
-280 TKSTADTNKTNLE
+280 TNKTDIT
-293 ALTKRVD
+293 ALAKRID

-313 YSNIKVGSTTL
+313 YSNIKVGATTL
-324 AATSKTDTVVFTA
+324 AATSKTDTVAF
-337 GRSISVAGGTVGGNK
+337 AGGTNISVTGSIAGDNK
-352 SVSVSHVVPT
+352 SVSFSHAIPT
-362 GAAANTTGFYKFAT
+362 GAAAKTAGFYKFAT

-391 DINALIGAH
+391 DITALIGAH
-400 SLTLSNTNATN
+400 SLTMGKTNLAN
-411 DTAAITIGSTSYTVG
+411 DTVAITIGSTSYIVG
-426 PIPLGNETDPA
+426 PIPLGDETNPA

>member
-45 PIRNIENGILADI
+45 PIRNLENGILADI
-58 ITGSDNHKIKTQY
+58 ITGSDNHKLKTQY
-71 VSVDVTGGLATT
+71 VTVDATGGLATT
-83 SYVDTKVGAVTVP
+83 NYVDTKVGAVKVP

-144 DGKFTPATDKTNA
+144 DGTFTPATDKKNA

-180 VNEHQAG
+180 VNEHKAG
-187 TGISITN
+187 TGIEITN

-203 ITNALNTKIDDSFV
+203 ITNALNTNINKSLKGFGKAVDS
-217 RFDVAKGVDWK
+217 
-228 GNGIQ
+228 
-233 MHKNSGSIHT
+233 T
-243 LLKAGED
+243 LLAYTNDGNPVSMFKPGD
-250 ESLVITD
+250 SLNLSGVGTS
-257 ENVGSTKVPT
+257 ENPY
-267 ITLNSTIR
+267 TLNIAT
-275 DEINT
+275 DVTTKINT
-280 TKSTADTNKTNLE
+280 AKSTADTNKTNLE

-300 GIVATGGEANQNA
+300 GIVATGGEANQDA

-324 AATSKTDTVVFTA
+324 AATSKTDTVEFA
-337 GRSISVAGGTVGGNK
+337 GAGLISVAGSTTAGKKVTIGHSN
-352 SVSVSHVVPT
+352 PT
-362 GAAANTTGFYKFAT
+362 GAAVKTAGFYKFAT
-376 DSTGHATNLTAVAAS
+376 DAAGHAINLTAVTAS
-391 DINALIGAH
+391 DITTLIGANR
-400 SLTLSNTNATN
+400 LALNKTNATN
-411 DTAAITIGSTSYTVG
+411 DTATITIGSSSYTVG
-426 PIPLGNETDPA
+426 PIPLGDETNPA

>member
-38 IETGTVV
+38 IETGSVV
-45 PIRNIENGILADI
+45 SIKNLENGILADI
-58 ITGSDNHKIKTQY
+58 ITGSDNHKLKTQY
-71 VSVDVTGGLATT
+71 VPVDATGGLATT
-83 SYVDTKVGAVTVP
+83 SYVDTKVGAVKVP

-122 EAINIPKDMVV
+122 ESINIPKDMVV

-144 DGKFTPATDKTNA
+144 DGAFTPATDKKNA

-180 VNEHQAG
+180 VNEHMAG
-187 TGISITN
+187 NGISITN
-194 NTDGTRTIG
+194 NSDGTRIIAVSSEFSDTVNASVKSFELKNKSVVG
-203 ITNALNTKIDDSFV
+203 ALNSKLLAGKVVVAAGTGLSISNEQQSIDDV
-217 RFDVAKGVDWK
+217 K
-228 GNGIQ
+228 Q
-233 MHKNSGSIHT
+233 Q
-243 LLKAGED
+243 
-250 ESLVITD
+250 
-257 ENVGSTKVPT
+257 VPT
-267 ITLNSTIR
+267 ISLDSTIKSTI
-275 DEINT
+275 DS

-300 GIVATGGEANQNA
+300 GIVATGGEANQDA
-313 YSNIKVGSTTL
+313 YSNIKVGSITL
-324 AATSKTDTVVFTA
+324 AATSKTDTVSFL
-337 GRSISVAGGTVGGNK
+337 GGINISVAGSTAGNK
-352 SVSVSHVVPT
+352 SVSFSHAVPT
-362 GAAANTTGFYKFAT
+362 GAAAKTAGFYKFAT

-391 DINALIGAH
+391 DITALIGAH
-400 SLTLSNTNATN
+400 RLTLSKTNATD
-411 DTAAITIGSTSYTVG
+411 DTAAITIGSSSYTVG
-426 PIPLGNETDPA
+426 PIPLGDGTNPA

>member
-17 KAKFATKGTLA
+17 KAKFAAKGTLA

-38 IETGTVV
+38 IETGSVT
-45 PIRNIENGILADI
+45 PIKNLENGILADI
-58 ITGSDNHKIKTQY
+58 VTGSDSHKIKPVY
-71 VSVDVTGGLATT
+71 VSVDQASGLASTN
-83 SYVDTKVGAVTVP
+83 YVDTKVGAVKVP

-139 WGSYA
+139 WGSYS
-144 DGKFTPATDKTNA
+144 DGTFTPATDKKNA

-168 SANKIYI
+168 TANKIYI

-180 VNEHQAG
+180 VNEHKAG

-194 NTDGTRTIG
+194 NTDGTRTIAL
-203 ITNALNTKIDDSFV
+203 TSTYDTMVNAAVKAFGTDAEHPTKFI
-217 RFDVAKGVDWK
+217 AKT
-228 GNGIQ
+228 
-233 MHKNSGSIHT
+233 NSGTVDVFNIDPNLHWVNMDPLT
-243 LLKAGED
+243 LGLSDG
-250 ESLVITD
+250 LV
-257 ENVGSTKVPT
+257 S
-267 ITLNSTIR
+267 
-275 DEINT
+275 EIND
-280 TKSTADTNKTNLE
+280 ADILSKANKTNLE

-300 GIVATGGEANQNA
+300 GIVATGGEANQDA

-324 AATSKTDTVVFTA
+324 AATSKTDTVEFA
-337 GRSISVAGGTVGGNK
+337 GSSMITVAGSTAAGKKVTITHNT
-352 SVSVSHVVPT
+352 PT
-362 GAAANTTGFYKFAT
+362 GAAAKTAGFYKFAT
-376 DSTGHATNLTAVAAS
+376 DSTGHATKLTAVAAS
-391 DINALIGAH
+391 DITALIGAH
-400 SLTLSNTNATN
+400 SLTLSKTNAAN
-411 DTAAITIGSTSYTVG
+411 DTAAITIGSNSYTVG
-426 PIPLGNETDPA
+426 PIPLGDQTNPA

>member
-38 IETGTVV
+38 IETGSVV
-45 PIRNIENGILADI
+45 PIKNLENGILADI
-58 ITGSDNHKIKTQY
+58 ITGSDNHKLKTQY
-71 VSVDVTGGLATT
+71 VTVDSIGGLATT
-83 SYVDTKVGAVTVP
+83 NYVDTKVGAVKVP

-139 WGSYA
+139 WGSYS
-144 DGKFTPATDKTNA
+144 DGTFTPATDKKNA

-168 SANKIYI
+168 TANKIYI

-180 VNEHQAG
+180 VNEHKAG

-194 NTDGTRTIG
+194 NTDGTRTIALTDAVNTKINKSVKSFQKTTESIAAVTNDGNFIDIISPGDG
-203 ITNALNTKIDDSFV
+203 IVFSATTNALAAVKIDSATMTKIDT
-217 RFDVAKGVDWK
+217 AKS
-228 GNGIQ
+228 Q
-233 MHKNSGSIHT
+233 S
-243 LLKAGED
+243 
-250 ESLVITD
+250 
-257 ENVGSTKVPT
+257 
-267 ITLNSTIR
+267 
-275 DEINT
+275 
-280 TKSTADTNKTNLE
+280 DTNKTNLD
-293 ALTKRVD
+293 ALTARVD

-324 AATSKTDTVVFTA
+324 AASDKTDTVAFA
-337 GRSISVAGGTVGGNK
+337 GGTNISVAASSAGGNK
-352 SVSVSHVVPT
+352 SVSFSHATPT
-362 GAAANTTGFYKFAT
+362 GAAAKTAGFYKFAT
-376 DSTGHATNLTAVAAS
+376 DATGHATGLTAVAAS
-391 DINALIGAH
+391 DITALIGAH
-400 SLTLSNTNATN
+400 SLTLSKTNAAN

-426 PIPLGNETDPA
+426 PIPLGDQTNPA